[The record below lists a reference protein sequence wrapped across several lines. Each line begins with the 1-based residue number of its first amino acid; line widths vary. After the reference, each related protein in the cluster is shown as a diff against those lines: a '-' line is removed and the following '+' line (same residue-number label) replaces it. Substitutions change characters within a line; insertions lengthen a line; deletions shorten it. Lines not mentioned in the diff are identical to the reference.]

1 MYKRIIFLI
10 ILIII
15 IFSELKKYYNYI
27 LNNYFRN
34 GDFIAYD
41 FFLKQGI
48 QCVSKNN
55 YFMNYGLWNNNNINT
70 LKKANKNLCNF
81 IFEKAKINSTEKFT
95 ILDVGCGYGK
105 QDFLLEKM
113 ISNDSKITAID
124 LSKTQIEYANKYKNK
139 QIICKNKLNFVQGD
153 AHSLID
159 IFNNK
164 KFNRILSIESAFH
177 YKDKELFFNNVSELL
192 TKDGLFVI
200 SDIILNDN
208 YEPTFMKKMFLNISK
223 DFLCIPEKNLIKLN
237 DWKKQVENSNLKL
250 VEIYNITNKTFIPY
264 YKYFFTKYIEKK
276 KLPSFISNILIYY
289 FNNVQSFSYIVAV
302 CKKK

>member
-1 MYKRIIFLI
+1 M
-10 ILIII
+10 
-15 IFSELKKYYNYI
+15 KKYYNYI
-27 LNNYFRN
+27 LNKYFRN
-34 GDFIAYD
+34 SDNIVYD
-41 FFLKQGI
+41 YFLKQYI

>member
-27 LNNYFRN
+27 LNKYFRN
-34 GDFIAYD
+34 SDNIVYD
-41 FFLKQGI
+41 YFLKQYI